1 LPRETGRPRGDWRR
15 SRRLA
20 RFLGQPFP
28 GHGTGPGHR
37 RGHRDPS
44 PQPPGSR
51 GARALPPH
59 HARRRELRRRGRRP
73 AREIAG
79 RAGRDGHGRPRFLP
93 HEGARLRGAGGL
105 PRPRFAGLLHRCHRR
120 QHEGTLR
127 RASREAGVG
136 VGPSG
141 GGRRRVRG
149 RASGVRAGA
158 AVVAVQRE
166 RPDTQHHALAGR
178 LAAPEGTAR
187 LKTSVLANL
196 AGNGVVA
203 AINILVVPLYLH
215 VLGIESWGLVGFFM
229 TLQTALSLLDL
240 GLSPAASRS
249 LARGTAD
256 TGGRAGPRDLVKTL
270 ELVYAGVALLIVAG
284 VALAAPALAG
294 RWLHVERLSAETV
307 RDALRLMGA
316 VIAVQWPTSLY
327 RGGLQ
332 GLDRQVSLNAI
343 LAGTSLVR
351 AIATLAVL
359 WTVSATILAF
369 FACQLAVA
377 ALQTVL
383 LRAALWRSLPAAGR
397 PSRVRLQTL
406 AGIRRFAG
414 GMTAVA
420 AVTLILTQVDKLVVS
435 KLLPLGEV
443 GCYTLASMI
452 ARALALVSGAMFN
465 ALFPEYSRSVA
476 AGGAGLAA
484 LYHRG
489 CQLTS
494 VLVLPVA
501 SVIVLFP
508 RETVLVWTGAPL
520 TAGRTALAASLLV
533 GGSALNGLM
542 NPPYALQLA
551 HGWTTL
557 VFRSNVV

>member
-1 LPRETGRPRGDWRR
+1 
-15 SRRLA
+15 
-20 RFLGQPFP
+20 
-28 GHGTGPGHR
+28 
-37 RGHRDPS
+37 
-44 PQPPGSR
+44 
-51 GARALPPH
+51 
-59 HARRRELRRRGRRP
+59 
-73 AREIAG
+73 
-79 RAGRDGHGRPRFLP
+79 
-93 HEGARLRGAGGL
+93 
-105 PRPRFAGLLHRCHRR
+105 
-120 QHEGTLR
+120 
-127 RASREAGVG
+127 
-136 VGPSG
+136 
-141 GGRRRVRG
+141 
-149 RASGVRAGA
+149 
-158 AVVAVQRE
+158 
-166 RPDTQHHALAGR
+166 
-178 LAAPEGTAR
+178 
-187 LKTSVLANL
+187 
-196 AGNGVVA
+196 
-203 AINILVVPLYLH
+203 
-215 VLGIESWGLVGFFM
+215 M

-256 TGGRAGPRDLVKTL
+256 TGGPAGTRDLVKTL

-452 ARALALVSGAMFN
+452 AGALALVSGAMFN

-508 RETVLVWTGAPL
+508 RETVLVWTGDPL

-557 VFRSNVV
+557 VFRSNVVAVIVLVPLLIFLTSRYGIAGAALVWLILNAGYVLIQVHLIHRRLLPGEKRSWYVVDVGGPFLAAFSVTAVARWACPATIPGGRLALAVVLVLVFTGAQAAAVLAAPAVRTRLLASRARLGFPDVSHR